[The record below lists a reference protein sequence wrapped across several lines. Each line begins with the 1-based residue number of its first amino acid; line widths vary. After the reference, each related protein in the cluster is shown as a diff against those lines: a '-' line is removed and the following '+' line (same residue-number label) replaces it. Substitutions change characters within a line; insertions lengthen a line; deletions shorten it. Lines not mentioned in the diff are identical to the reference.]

1 MLLIAQISGCAN
13 PSQRMDERA
22 ADLGYR
28 RVVVQGEGYEH
39 VAYIKQD
46 RATASSTLHVYLEG
60 DGAPWVRRR
69 VAAADPTPR
78 TPLMFDLMP
87 LDPAA
92 SVYLGR
98 PCYHG
103 VSNGRGCT
111 PDLWTDRRYS
121 ETVVASMSAALDK
134 LSTDYRALVLLGHSG
149 GGTLAMLIAER
160 LPKTKTVVT
169 VAANLD
175 TARWTDL
182 HQQPALSASLNPA
195 TRPPLPPRIR
205 QMHIAGGRD
214 GNVPPLLVRD
224 AIGQQPGAAFKVFP
238 DQDHHCCWREVWPE
252 ILGMLRADRE

>member
-1 MLLIAQISGCAN
+1 MLLIAQVSGCAN

-39 VAYIKQD
+39 VAYIKN
-46 RATASSTLHVYLEG
+46 RRETAASTLHVYLEG

-103 VSNGRGCT
+103 LNNARDCT
-111 PDLWTDRRYS
+111 PVLWTDRRYS
-121 ETVVASMSAALDK
+121 ETVVASMAAALDR
-134 LSTDYRALVLLGHSG
+134 LSTDYQALVLLGHSG

-160 LPKTKTVVT
+160 LPKTQAVIT

-182 HQQPALSASLNPA
+182 HQQQSLSASLNSA
-195 TRPPLPPRIR
+195 ARPPLPPRIR
-205 QMHIAGGRD
+205 QIHVAGGRD
-214 GNVPPLLVRD
+214 DNVPALLVRD
-224 AIGQQPGAAFKVFP
+224 AIGQQQGAAFKVFP
-238 DQDHHCCWREVWPE
+238 DQDHRCCWRGVWPE